1 MGSRMKI
8 VSINN
13 ELELSGENIII
24 RRHGVAHAMA
34 AGLTGERMIPISTLT
49 AIQLKL
55 GVWWSPGFILFSY
68 AGSKPF
74 MGGIIE
80 ATQDPDAFIFKKEQ
94 NDEVSAFKAK
104 VETILRDSKQAASS
118 NKISGTITDELR

>member
-1 MGSRMKI
+1 MVPAKAERLREEASRLKADD
-8 VSINN
+8 
-13 ELELSGENIII
+13 NIII

-74 MGGIIE
+74 MGDIIE
-80 ATQDPDAFIFKKEQ
+80 ATQDPDAFRSEERRVGKE
-94 NDEVSAFKAK
+94 
-104 VETILRDSKQAASS
+104 
-118 NKISGTITDELR
+118 